1 MNDLGSQ
8 RKRQALLAIG
18 ALGVVYGDIGTSPLY
33 ALRECFFG
41 HSALAVTRGN
51 VLGIL
56 SLVFWSLLIVV
67 TVKYLLVVMRLSNR
81 GEGGIMALLALAFP
95 ERGTATGR
103 RALLLGVGLF
113 GAALLYGDGM
123 LTPAVTVLSAI
134 EGLNVATTVFE
145 PYVVPLSV
153 VVLVALFSIQR
164 IGTGRVGG
172 AFGPVMVLWF
182 LCLGA
187 LGLRGILLAPEVM
200 AAINPWYAVQFFVQH
215 GWTGFVVLG
224 AVFLVVTGAEALYAD
239 MGHFGAG
246 PIRLAWFGLVL
257 PSLYL
262 NYLGQGAL
270 LLSNPGAAQNPFYNL
285 APDWARFPLV
295 LLATAAA
302 VIASQA
308 LISGTFSL
316 TMQAVQLGYLPRMA
330 INHTSHE
337 HRGQIYVPVA
347 NWGLMVG
354 CVLLVAGFGSSSR
367 LAAAYGIAVT
377 LTMVVTTILFYLAAR
392 RLWGWSALGAGAVV
406 ACFLVVDV
414 AFTGANLLKIA
425 HGGWVPLL
433 IGGAVF
439 TVMATWQ
446 SGRRLL
452 RERLSA
458 SVFPLNLLLEDIQ
471 QNPPPRVPGT
481 AVFMAGNPQGA
492 PLALTHNLK
501 HNKVLHE
508 RNVLLTVSIQDVAH
522 VEAAERLNVEA
533 LGHGFHRVTGH
544 YGFMDEP
551 DVPALLD
558 GCSAHGLAMTLNST
572 TFFLSSETILPTR
585 KPGLARWRKLL
596 FALLARNAQRATS
609 FFRLPA
615 NRVVELG
622 MQVEL

>member
-1 MNDLGSQ
+1 MNDIGSQ
-8 RKRQALLAIG
+8 RKRRALLALG

-41 HSALAVTRGN
+41 PSALAVTRGN

-67 TVKYLLVVMRLSNR
+67 TVKYLLVVMRLNNK

-103 RALLLGVGLF
+103 RAALLGVGLF

-123 LTPAVTVLSAI
+123 LTPAVTVLSAV

-145 PYVVPLSV
+145 PYVVPISV

-172 AFGPVMVLWF
+172 AFGPVMVIWF

-187 LGLRGILLAPEVM
+187 LGLRGILLAPEVL
-200 AAINPWYAVQFFVQH
+200 AAINPWYAMQFFVQN
-215 GWTGFVVLG
+215 GWMGFVVLG
-224 AVFLVVTGAEALYAD
+224 SVFLVVTGAEALYAD

-246 PIRLAWFGLVL
+246 PIRLAWFSLVL

-270 LLSNPGAAQNPFYNL
+270 LLSNPGAADNPFYNL

-295 LLATAAA
+295 FLATAAA

-354 CVLLVAGFGSSSR
+354 CVVLVLGFGSSSR

-433 IGGAVF
+433 IGGTIF

-458 SVFPLNLLLEDIQ
+458 SVFPLHLLLEDIQ

-508 RNVLLTVSIQDVAH
+508 RNVLLTISIQDVAH
-522 VEAAERLNVEA
+522 VEETERLKVEA

-551 DVPALLD
+551 DVPALLE

-596 FALLARNAQRATS
+596 FALLARNAQRATT